1 MLFHY
6 LCNRLFE
13 NAMQEILLPVDIIE
27 LILKGMLIGIVASAP
42 MGPVGVLCVQRT
54 LNKGRWPGFATG
66 VGAALSDIIYAL
78 LTGLGLSFLQN
89 FITQPTPMY
98 ILKVVGSAVLLF
110 FGIYCFRSKP
120 RHIELINR
128 QNVSF
133 FYNAH
138 TAFWLTLANPLI
150 ILLFVAI
157 MAQLSFV
164 VPGHPLEMGIGYTS
178 IVIGALLWWFGLTW
192 LIDTV
197 RGRFSEDSIV
207 IINRIIG
214 SVVIVVSL
222 VFLVGTIFNLYS
234 LKWY

>member
-1 MLFHY
+1 MVELLF
-6 LCNRLFE
+6 
-13 NAMQEILLPVDIIE
+13 PVNIIE
-27 LILKGMLIGIVASAP
+27 LILKGMLIGIIASAP

-66 VGAALSDIIYAL
+66 LGAALSDIIYAL
-78 LTGLGLSFLQN
+78 LTGFGLHFLLN
-89 FITQPTPMY
+89 FIEQPTPMY
-98 ILKVVGSAVLLF
+98 VLKVAGSSVLLF

-120 RHIELINR
+120 KPVQFLNR
-128 QNVSF
+128 QNVTF

-138 TAFWLTLANPLI
+138 TAFWLTFANPLI
-150 ILLFVAI
+150 IFLFIAI

-164 VPGHPLEMGIGYTS
+164 IPNHPLEMGIGYIS
-178 IVIGALLWWFGLTW
+178 IFLGALLWWFGLTW
-192 LIDTV
+192 LIDKV
-197 RGRFSEDSIV
+197 RERFSVDGIV

-214 SVVIVVSL
+214 TVVIVVSL

>member
-1 MLFHY
+1 MVELF
-6 LCNRLFE
+6 F
-13 NAMQEILLPVDIIE
+13 PVNIIE
-27 LILKGMLIGIVASAP
+27 LILKGMLIGIIASAP

-66 VGAALSDIIYAL
+66 VGAATSDILYAL
-78 LTGLGLSFLQN
+78 LTGLGMHFLLN

-98 ILKVVGSAVLLF
+98 ILKVGGSAILLF

-120 RHIELINR
+120 KPLRLTVR
-128 QNVSF
+128 PDVSF

-138 TAFWLTLANPLI
+138 TAFWLTFANPLI
-150 ILLFVAI
+150 ILLFIAA

-164 VPGHPLEMGIGYTS
+164 IPNHPLEMGIGYAS
-178 IVIGALLWWFGLTW
+178 IFIGALLWWFGLTW
-192 LIDTV
+192 VVDKV
-197 RGRFSEDSIV
+197 RERFSLDGIV

-214 SVVIVVSL
+214 TMVIVVSL